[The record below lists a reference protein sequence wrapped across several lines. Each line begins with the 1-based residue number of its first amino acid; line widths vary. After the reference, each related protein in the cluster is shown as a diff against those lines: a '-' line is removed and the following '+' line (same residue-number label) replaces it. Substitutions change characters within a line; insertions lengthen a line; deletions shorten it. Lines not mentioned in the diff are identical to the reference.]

1 MFVTKEEFEHVVAW
15 NQRGSNRTR
24 DNTLMDYDKLLFEHM
39 LPNSKIEFIQTD
51 ITNDSNADK
60 KIFVKS
66 LQSMFVVTEE
76 GFGAFKKI
84 YDHVNK
90 STMFPHRLSVHF
102 VNKIGTTTG
111 NVAEPFVYKAVI
123 VLFKI
128 EATTAEHLQFQME
141 QYLTSLVKAFQKG
154 YEHAIA

>member
-1 MFVTKEEFEHVVAW
+1 MFVTTEEFEHIVAW
-15 NQRGSNRTR
+15 NNRGTNRTGN
-24 DNTLMDYDKLLFEHM
+24 NTLSDCDKLLFEYM

-51 ITNDSNADK
+51 VTDNSNADK

-66 LQSMFVVTEE
+66 FQSMFVVTED
-76 GFGAFKKI
+76 GFDAFKKI
-84 YDHVNK
+84 YDHLNK

-111 NVAEPFVYKAVI
+111 NMAEPFVYKAVI
-123 VLFKI
+123 ILFKI

-154 YEHAIA
+154 YEHATA

>member
-24 DNTLMDYDKLLFEHM
+24 DNTLMDYDKLLFKRL

-51 ITNDSNADK
+51 ITDDPGVDK
-60 KIFVKS
+60 KLFVKS
-66 LQSMFVVTEE
+66 FRSMFVVTEE
-76 GFGAFKKI
+76 GFDAFKKI
-84 YDHVNK
+84 YDHLNK

-123 VLFKI
+123 ILFKI
-128 EATTAEHLQFQME
+128 EATTAEHLQFQIE

-154 YEHAIA
+154 YGHATA